1 MGVRSLGREDPL
13 RKEMATHSSLLA
25 WEIPWTEEPGGRQ
38 FMGSQSLTRLKR
50 LSTLSLN
57 QSEPPLGHRG
67 GLHST
72 RWMEQAASAR
82 AGRLCITLV
91 ERLPLLALPAIQ
103 ALFCWPCLFRQL
115 PPTTVTK

>member
-13 RKEMATHSSLLA
+13 QKEMATHSSLLA

-72 RWMEQAASAR
+72 RWSRQPAR
-82 AGRLCITLV
+82 GRGGCVSPSL
-91 ERLPLLALPAIQ
+91 RG
-103 ALFCWPCLFRQL
+103 CLY
-115 PPTTVTK
+115 